1 MLERRYVIDTTVI
14 VAWLLKPNGLSGR
27 IVRSLELELYTPYKA
42 VDELWSHKSEWSRK
56 NPNIDLHKFVDQ
68 LQYYLRIQ
76 YLKRDSPYLIEAEK
90 MMKQIDPDDAE
101 FVALA
106 LELDAP
112 IWSYD
117 PHFRQ
122 QNKARV
128 IGSDYIVRNSP
139 DIPAL
144 WEVVKKEYFELTQRK
159 PKP

>member
-1 MLERRYVIDTTVI
+1 M
-14 VAWLLKPNGLSGR
+14 
-27 IVRSLELELYTPYKA
+27 
-42 VDELWSHKSEWSRK
+42 
-56 NPNIDLHKFVDQ
+56 
-68 LQYYLRIQ
+68 
-76 YLKRDSPYLIEAEK
+76 EAEK
-90 MMKQIDPDDAE
+90 ITKQIDPDDAE

-144 WEVVKKEYFELTQRK
+144 WEVVKKEYLELTQRK
-159 PKP
+159 PEP